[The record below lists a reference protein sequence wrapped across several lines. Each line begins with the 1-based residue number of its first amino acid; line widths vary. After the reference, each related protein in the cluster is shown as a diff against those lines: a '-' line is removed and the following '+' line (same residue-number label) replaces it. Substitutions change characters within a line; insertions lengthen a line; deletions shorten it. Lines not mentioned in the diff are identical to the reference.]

1 MEKNVYGSS
10 FLTLD
15 AKGRLVLPARY
26 REFFEA
32 TCDGSIVVTRDPQ
45 FPSLVLYPGAL
56 WKEISSKFISLGG
69 LNNKVRAMQWM
80 ILGNAHETEF
90 SVSERMTL
98 LIPQI
103 LRDHANLKPKK
114 QVAFVGMGKK
124 FEIWDLKNWEKI
136 QKGEEVKK
144 SNTLEDLPPH
154 LEEIPF

>member
-15 AKGRLVLPARY
+15 AKGRIVLPARY
-26 REFFEA
+26 KGFLES
-32 TCDGSIVVTRDPQ
+32 TCDGSLVVTRDPQ

-80 ILGNAHETEF
+80 ILGNAHEVEF
-90 SVSERMTL
+90 KTSERMNL
-98 LIPQI
+98 LIPKI
-103 LRDHANLKPKK
+103 LREYANLKLKK
-114 QVAFVGMGKK
+114 QIALIGMGKK
-124 FEIWDLKNWEKI
+124 FEIWDLESWERI
-136 QKGEEVKK
+136 QQGEEVKK
-144 SNTLEDLPPH
+144 GQVLDDLPPS

>member
-32 TCDGSIVVTRDPQ
+32 TCDGSLVITRDPQ

-103 LRDHANLKPKK
+103 LRDFANLALKEH
-114 QVAFVGMGKK
+114 VALVGMGSK
-124 FEIWDLKNWEKI
+124 FELWNLDNWEKKQSGLQI
-136 QKGEEVKK
+136 SG
-144 SNTLEDLPPH
+144 EDLIDDLPAS

>member
-26 REFFEA
+26 RDFLES
-32 TCDGSIVVTRDPQ
+32 TCEGSIVVTRDPQ
-45 FPSLVLYPGAL
+45 FPSLVLYPGGL

-80 ILGNAHETEF
+80 ILGNAHETVF
-90 SVSERMTL
+90 SISERMTL

-103 LRDHANLKPKK
+103 SQLMK
-114 QVAFVGMGKK
+114 Q
-124 FEIWDLKNWEKI
+124 
-136 QKGEEVKK
+136 
-144 SNTLEDLPPH
+144 
-154 LEEIPF
+154 